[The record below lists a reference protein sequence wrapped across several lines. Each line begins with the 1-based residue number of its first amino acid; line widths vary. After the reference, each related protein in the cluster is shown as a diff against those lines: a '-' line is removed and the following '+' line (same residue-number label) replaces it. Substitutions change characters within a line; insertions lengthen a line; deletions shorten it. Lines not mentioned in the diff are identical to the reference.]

1 MAKDDGER
9 QSLLEHLGINKCILI
24 WLTVCSFLLI
34 VLIILVF
41 YQMCKINTLLFDKQE
56 SQQQEVSQLNNF
68 TLQLASNF
76 QHFINTS
83 TFGRLLN
90 VTVLKSGV
98 KATYTKNPYAN
109 SLLVECLG
117 GGGGGGGC
125 YISISGY
132 DSVGGGGGAGG
143 YCRKWIS
150 NPSLTYTYT
159 IGTGGSGGYA
169 TNNGNSG
176 NPTTF
181 GSLLKANG
189 GLGGYGCSNLPVSG
203 TPGAMIPGG
212 NGGSASGGDV
222 NVIGQVGNRAL
233 IINGGYFTPGF
244 GGSSVYGGSGGWS
257 YQYGNGIDATIN
269 SGSGGGGA
277 NCGSL
282 SPLTGGSGASG
293 LIIVWEY
300 T

>member
-1 MAKDDGER
+1 MCILNDESKSLVGRKQEIPILHIVCYI
-9 QSLLEHLGINKCILI
+9 SLLIGLL
-24 WLTVCSFLLI
+24 FLVI
-34 VLIILVF
+34 
-41 YQMCKINTLLFDKQE
+41 YQMCNINTLSHKQE
-56 SQQQEVSQLNNF
+56 SQQQEISQLNNF
-68 TLQLASNF
+68 TLQLASDL
-76 QHFINTS
+76 QHFNNN

-90 VTVLKSGV
+90 ITVLKSG
-98 KATYTKNPYAN
+98 ANYIKNPHAN

-169 TNNGNSG
+169 TNNGNPG
-176 NPTTF
+176 NSTTF
-181 GSLLKANG
+181 GSLTANG
-189 GLGGYGCSNLPVSG
+189 GLGGYGCGNLPVPG
-203 TPGAMIPGG
+203 YPGAFIGAG
-212 NGGSASGGDV
+212 NGGSASGGDI
-222 NVIGQVGNRAL
+222 NVTGQAGQLGL
-233 IINGGYFTPGF
+233 IINGGYNTPGI
-244 GGSSVYGGSGGWS
+244 GGSSVYGGSGGWKGV
-257 YQYGNGIDATIN
+257 YGNGIDATPN

-277 NCGSL
+277 LCGGVSMY
-282 SPLTGGSGASG
+282 TGGNGASG

-300 T
+300 S